1 MNNNNTYYQS
11 NKKGLQEQAR
21 NCYHQEGGKR
31 KAKYI
36 MKITKRDCKRKH
48 EKNMENYLMK
58 KKI

>member
-48 EKNMENYLMK
+48 EK
-58 KKI
+58 IWRII